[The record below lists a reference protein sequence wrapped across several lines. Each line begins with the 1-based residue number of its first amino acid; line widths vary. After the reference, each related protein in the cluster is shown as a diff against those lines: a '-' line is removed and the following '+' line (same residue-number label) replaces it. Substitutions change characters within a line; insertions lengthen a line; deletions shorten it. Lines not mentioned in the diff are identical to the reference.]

1 MPNLETQSVYNLE
14 NKESISDISN
24 KSKEF
29 LESVDKKPEE
39 AKKLVDDLKSD
50 SSLSSK
56 MESMKAKESNG
67 KLPNADTLLNQ
78 YDSLNK
84 NIVEGANI
92 IDKSE
97 YRPKDIVSKMLD
109 TATKTGYTDLKITNV
124 STDTNGTILSV

>member
-67 KLPNADTLLNQ
+67 KLPNADTL
-78 YDSLNK
+78 
-84 NIVEGANI
+84 
-92 IDKSE
+92 
-97 YRPKDIVSKMLD
+97 
-109 TATKTGYTDLKITNV
+109 
-124 STDTNGTILSV
+124 